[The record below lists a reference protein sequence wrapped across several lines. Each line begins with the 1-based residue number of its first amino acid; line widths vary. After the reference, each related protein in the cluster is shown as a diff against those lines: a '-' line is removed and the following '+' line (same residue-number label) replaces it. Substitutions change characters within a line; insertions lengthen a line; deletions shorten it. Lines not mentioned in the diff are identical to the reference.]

1 MNYVTAGIL
10 SCAGLT
16 DIVIHRLKE
25 SVRLSNKKSK
35 LFSFQNVYVLL
46 RDHSLGCPLTKFDQL
61 ILNKI
66 FGINFLFK
74 TALVKCK
81 FQRTD
86 FVNNVVRLN
95 ESVGTLWFLL

>member
-1 MNYVTAGIL
+1 MNYVAVGIL

-16 DIVIHRLKE
+16 DLLIHRLKE
-25 SVRLSNKKSK
+25 SVRLSNEKSK
-35 LFSFQNVYVLL
+35 LCSFQNLYVLL
-46 RDHSLGCPLTKFDQL
+46 RDYSLGCPLTKFDLL

-81 FQRTD
+81 CQRTD
-86 FVNNVVRLN
+86 FVNNVVRLI